1 VVDVVVFDE
10 CVLSELQTQV
20 SLLLGGND
28 GTCNG
33 GEGRG
38 VTLG

>member
-1 VVDVVVFDE
+1 MDDDV
-10 CVLSELQTQV
+10 SLQTQV
-20 SLLLGGND
+20 LLLLGGCD

-38 VTLG
+38 VTFLLGVGGLE